1 MTTRT
6 VFKIFGSFGPGG
18 AFVTLTEKLCKGLF
32 NEAYEIGDP
41 NEVKSKEEDELK
53 RVRGEFVNELFQ
65 FKGEFERKS
74 NALKQETRIEA
85 YVKLG
90 QIFEQY
96 KHKMIRLEKQ
106 RLARERYYYSQEE
119 NEVKYQ

>member
-41 NEVKSKEEDELK
+41 AELRSKEEDELK
-53 RVRGEFVNELFQ
+53 KARGEFVNELFN

-74 NALKQETRIEA
+74 NAIKEETRKEA
-85 YVKLG
+85 Y
-90 QIFEQY
+90 
-96 KHKMIRLEKQ
+96 
-106 RLARERYYYSQEE
+106 
-119 NEVKYQ
+119 